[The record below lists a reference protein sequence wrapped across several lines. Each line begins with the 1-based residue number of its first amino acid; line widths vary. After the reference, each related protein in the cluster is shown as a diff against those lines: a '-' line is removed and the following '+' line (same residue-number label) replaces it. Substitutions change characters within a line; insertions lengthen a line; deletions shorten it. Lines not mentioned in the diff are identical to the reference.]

1 MKTVSFRW
9 ENNRLRKFKLMEK
22 KKIYI
27 YNNFAIQGLFRS
39 EYKLL
44 FSSVNNL
51 FTLITFILKLIHDVK
66 LIIIIKINA

>member
-1 MKTVSFRW
+1 
-9 ENNRLRKFKLMEK
+9 MEK
-22 KKIYI
+22 NIYI